1 MSTDTMQTMH
11 LAEIRRAAKDLIR
24 QVNEYTMNAGSR
36 SMLLAASAKLDRVLD
51 ASIKTTSPNEEK

>member
-11 LAEIRRAAKDLIR
+11 LVEIRRAAKELIN
-24 QVNEYTMNAGSR
+24 QVHEYTMNAGSR

-51 ASIKTTSPNEEK
+51 ASIKTISPNAEK